1 MVSSLIAGGAQV
13 EQACLKKWT
22 AMHEASRT
30 GCVPVMELLLQNG
43 GQVSE
48 TDQHGVTPLGIAAE
62 YSHAEV
68 LELLIKHG
76 EPLHHTSDMLL
87 STHHMDGCEGPLVMN
102 SAVLSQAF
110 GFLTHLQSAVR
121 NLYLLITKQQR
132 ETSWSGTKIIH
143 SNKKIDLSGVGGG
156 DQTRASKTPK
166 LEARKMAEP
175 DEDRLSELL
184 RQAQAGNTKCG
195 RQKNFIFVFCFC
207 F

>member
-76 EPLHHTSDMLL
+76 EPLHHTSF
-87 STHHMDGCEGPLVMN
+87 EGPLVMN

-132 ETSWSGTKIIH
+132 ETSWSGTKIIY
-143 SNKKIDLSGVGGG
+143 SNKKIDFSGAGGG
-156 DQTRASKTPK
+156 DQTRAS
-166 LEARKMAEP
+166 
-175 DEDRLSELL
+175 
-184 RQAQAGNTKCG
+184 N
-195 RQKNFIFVFCFC
+195 
-207 F
+207 

>member
-1 MVSSLIAGGAQV
+1 M

-76 EPLHHTSDMLL
+76 EPLHHPSDTLL
-87 STHHMDGCEGPLVMN
+87 LTHH
-102 SAVLSQAF
+102 
-110 GFLTHLQSAVR
+110 
-121 NLYLLITKQQR
+121 
-132 ETSWSGTKIIH
+132 
-143 SNKKIDLSGVGGG
+143 
-156 DQTRASKTPK
+156 RAS
-166 LEARKMAEP
+166 L
-175 DEDRLSELL
+175 
-184 RQAQAGNTKCG
+184 Q
-195 RQKNFIFVFCFC
+195 CFTYSQRNSSTQGTYSSI
-207 F
+207 